1 MNIPNRLRNTFG
13 FGAITLA
20 LMGCGGSE
28 SPLGQGVSRLNAAP
42 VAVAHRGSWMSPD
55 AKQSD
60 LLYVSDLTTGDV
72 DVFSYPRGKP
82 KGKLTGFNA
91 PHGECVDAKG
101 NVFITSA
108 ASSQIFEYSHAGT
121 KPIATLSDPGY
132 TPSDC
137 SIDPVTG
144 DLAVA
149 NLLPL
154 GSGSG
159 SVAIYKRAKGKPKL
173 YIASSALF
181 MYYSC
186 SFDGSGNLFVDG
198 SNMNGNQFEIA
209 ELPKGATALVAVTLN
224 QQIAIPGG
232 VQWDGKYLAVGD
244 QVCLDCA
251 STIYEFSM
259 SGSTGTKVGETN
271 LSNSCDVIR
280 FWLQGKRVIAPNDC
294 APNIMYF
301 KYPAGG
307 NSTKT
312 ITGVSQVVGATVSQ
326 APRI

>member
-1 MNIPNRLRNTFG
+1 MNIRNRLRHTFG
-13 FGAITLA
+13 IGAITLA
-20 LMGCGGSE
+20 LAGCGGSE
-28 SPLGQGVSRLNAAP
+28 SPLGQGVSPQSAAP
-42 VAVAHRGSWMSPD
+42 VARADRGSWMSPD
-55 AKQSD
+55 AKKSD

-72 DVFSYPRGKP
+72 DVFSYPRGKR
-82 KGKLTGFNA
+82 KGKLTGFSA

-101 NVFITSA
+101 NVFITSEG
-108 ASSQIFEYSHAGT
+108 SSQIFEYAHGGT

-159 SVAIYKRAKGKPKL
+159 NVAIYKRAKGKPKL
-173 YIASSALF
+173 YTTSSGLF

-186 SFDGSGNLFVDG
+186 GFDGSGNLFVDG
-198 SNMNGNQFEIA
+198 SNMSGNQFEIA

-224 QQIAIPGG
+224 QQISLPGG

-244 QVCLDCA
+244 QVCIDCA

-259 SGSTGTKVGETN
+259 SGSTGTEVAETN
-271 LSNSCDVIR
+271 LANSCDVIR

-294 APNIMYF
+294 TPNVMYF

-307 NSTKT
+307 NSTKS
-312 ITGVSQVVGATVSQ
+312 ITGVSQAVGATVSP
-326 APRI
+326 ASRT

>member
-1 MNIPNRLRNTFG
+1 MSVPNNLRRAFAI
-13 FGAITLA
+13 GAITVA
-20 LMGCGGSE
+20 LIGCGSQL
-28 SPLGQGVSRLNAAP
+28 PLGQSVSTQNAAP
-42 VAVAHRGSWMSPD
+42 AMHAQRGSWMSPD
-55 AKQSD
+55 AKESD

-72 DVFSYPRGKP
+72 DVFSYPRGKK
-82 KGKLTGFNA
+82 KGQLTGFSA
-91 PHGECVDAKG
+91 PHGACVDAKG
-101 NVFITSA
+101 NVFITSEG
-108 ASSQIFEYSHAGT
+108 SSQIFEYAHAGT

-137 SIDPVTG
+137 AVDPVTG

-159 SVAIYKRAKGKPKL
+159 NVAVYKRAKGKPKL
-173 YIASSALF
+173 YTASSGLF

-198 SNMNGNQFEIA
+198 SNMNGNQFEMA
-209 ELPKGATALVAVTLN
+209 ELPKGAATLVGVTLN
-224 QQIAIPGG
+224 QPISLPGG

-244 QVCLDCA
+244 QVCINCA

-259 SGSTGTKVGETN
+259 SGSTGSKAGETN
-271 LSNSCDVIR
+271 LTDSCDVIR

-294 APNIMYF
+294 SSNVMYF

-307 NSTKT
+307 DSTKT
-312 ITGVSQVVGATVSQ
+312 ISGVSQPVGVTVSQ
-326 APRI
+326 ALRT

>member
-1 MNIPNRLRNTFG
+1 MSIPNRLRHTFG
-13 FGAITLA
+13 VGALSVA
-20 LMGCGGSE
+20 LVGCGGSQ
-28 SPLGQGVSRLNAAP
+28 SPLGQGVSALNAAP
-42 VAVAHRGSWMSPD
+42 VALAHRGSWMSPD
-55 AKQSD
+55 AKKSD
-60 LLYVSDLTTGDV
+60 LLYVSNLTTGDV
-72 DVFSYPRGKP
+72 DVFSYPRAKQ
-82 KGKLTGFNA
+82 KGELTGFDA

-101 NVFITSA
+101 NVFITSEG
-108 ASSQIFEYSHAGT
+108 SSQIFEYAHAGT

-159 SVAIYKRAKGKPKL
+159 SVAIYRHAKGKPKL
-173 YIASSALF
+173 YIASSGLY

-186 SFDGSGNLFVDG
+186 GFDDAGNLFVDG
-198 SNMNGNQFEIA
+198 SNVSGNQFEIA
-209 ELPKGATALVAVTLN
+209 ELLKGATALVAVTLN
-224 QQIAIPGG
+224 QQIALPGG
-232 VQWDGKYLAVGD
+232 VHWDGKYLAVGD
-244 QVCLDCA
+244 QVCIECA

-271 LSNSCDVIR
+271 LTDSCDVIR
-280 FWLQGKRVIAPNDC
+280 FWLQDNRVIAPNDC
-294 APNIMYF
+294 TPNVMYF

-312 ITGVSQVVGATVSQ
+312 ISGVSQGVGATVSQ
-326 APRI
+326 APRT